1 MCASSQRSRRLR
13 RPLSLRS
20 CAHGSRRWLDSNS
33 ALTASASREARRTSR
48 TARAAARRRAQEAAR
63 APAPSGAAATRAGSR
78 AQVASIAEAAPSP
91 ASSTTTT
98 AAAALAASCSAA
110 ATPRRAATTGATP
123 VASSKHDDQK
133 ASCNDWRHLGGAE
146 QARPPRCHLP
156 TRTAQTSPT
165 DADCPVM
172 TSHRPQSVE
181 ESESR
186 HPPSLRAHSTSPTL
200 LNARQKRSELKL
212 SIQTTRQIRAAVRP
226 VCSSL
231 ESSSTTR
238 AITYDIGPIG
248 QGQWVEAL

>member
-91 ASSTTTT
+91 ASTTT

-186 HPPSLRAHSTSPTL
+186 RPPSLRAHSTSPTL